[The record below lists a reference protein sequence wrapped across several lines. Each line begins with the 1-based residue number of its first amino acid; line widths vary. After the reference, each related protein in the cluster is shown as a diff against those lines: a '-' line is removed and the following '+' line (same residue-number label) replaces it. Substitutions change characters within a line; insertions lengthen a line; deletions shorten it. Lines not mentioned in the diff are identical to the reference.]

1 MPSHEIAL
9 STIHFKSKKDA
20 KAYFTEMLG
29 RYQDEQ
35 RVNKSDSSHLF
46 ELLQRHPEAEEK
58 IGPGIKYFYR
68 DRSPDHPTPCF
79 HVERLDGSK
88 TDFSFGACVDGV
100 QPTVDQQFY
109 SACRY
114 SVARDLT
121 EQKAKLFERAGGIL
135 TCARTGEQITID
147 QAEYRHTAPKFSD
160 IVSGFIQ
167 SYRIE
172 VSDEL
177 LTTSDDLQY
186 VVSLRDS
193 GMATAFRE
201 HHKSV
206 AALSMFKKFNR

>member
-1 MPSHEIAL
+1 MPSHDVAL
-9 STIHFKSKKDA
+9 STIRFASKTEAKKHFK
-20 KAYFTEMLG
+20 EMRD
-29 RYQDEQ
+29 RYQDGQ
-35 RVNKSDSSHLF
+35 QVDKFDSAQLF
-46 ELLQRHPEAEEK
+46 ELLQRHPEACEK
-58 IGPGIKYFYR
+58 IGLGVKYFYR
-68 DRSPDHPTPCF
+68 DLSPDHPTSCF
-79 HVERLDGSK
+79 HIVRLDGSR

-121 EQKAKLFERAGGIL
+121 EQKAKLFERADGIL

-147 QAEYRHTAPKFSD
+147 QAEYRHTEPKFSD

-186 VVSLRDS
+186 VVRLRDS